1 MPILSAAAAW
11 AARAMPG
18 FPGMGLG
25 SFVGIRLRAPA
36 ATMGACPLLGHS
48 RAFQNETLE
57 LVSAVWTQDSVD
69 RHG

>member
-48 RAFQNETLE
+48 RAF
-57 LVSAVWTQDSVD
+57 
-69 RHG
+69 